1 MCNPRRVTI
10 TATRELDEAWQREVT
25 RTSQLSAQVVGE
37 ARVRQSLAATLG
49 APALTAL
56 ERTLAEGDPEWQQ
69 TEDGGYRH
77 EVEGGYVVYDPNE
90 RQLEIVATREDT
102 VEASGAATELL
113 EGRLQATVAVE
124 GEGRYYDDE
133 WGGHTQERAKQEA
146 ERRAAAGVD
155 EAGRRQVEEAQRQAE
170 DAHAEGVEAQAE
182 DAAREELER
191 TAEERRREL
200 AVQAT
205 ERLEDVGLRCR
216 QAFHRLLG
224 RAYRD
229 ALLAYARRQGA
240 SIVTDADEDGV
251 IELELQWSR

>member
-25 RTSQLSAQVVGE
+25 RTAELSAAVVGE
-37 ARVRQSLAATLG
+37 ARVVQSLAATLG
-49 APALTAL
+49 APALAAL
-56 ERTLAEGDPEWQQ
+56 ERTLAEGDPEWQE

-77 EVEGGYVVYDPNE
+77 QVEGGYVVYDPDE

-102 VEASGAATELL
+102 VEASGTATELL
-113 EGRLQATVAVE
+113 EGRLRATLAVE

-133 WGGHTQERAKQEA
+133 WGGHTRERAAKEA
-146 ERRAAAGVD
+146 ERRAEAGVA
-155 EAGRRQVEEAQRQAE
+155 EAGQRQVEDARRQAE
-170 DAHAEGVEAQAE
+170 EDRAADVEARAE
-182 DAAREELER
+182 DAAREELQR
-191 TAEERRREL
+191 AAEERRREL
-200 AVQAT
+200 AVQAR

-240 SIVTDADEDGV
+240 EIVTDADEDGV